1 LKAEPLRFNYEFS
14 RVYRRAA
21 FATGRILTVHVFKR
35 PQGLKHNNTRIP
47 EDLLRVGFCAS
58 KKQMGAVGR
67 NKARRLMREAYRH
80 LEPRISEGNDI
91 VITLRNVDELPSYAQ
106 ISAEMEVLMSRLK
119 VLKPG
124 VQSNEKSDDQ
134 DDQVLSEEHL
144 S

>member
-1 LKAEPLRFNYEFS
+1 
-14 RVYRRAA
+14 
-21 FATGRILTVHVFKR
+21 
-35 PQGLKHNNTRIP
+35 
-47 EDLLRVGFCAS
+47 
-58 KKQMGAVGR
+58 
-67 NKARRLMREAYRH
+67 MREAYRH
-80 LEPRISEGNDI
+80 LEPRIREGNDI

>member
-1 LKAEPLRFNYEFS
+1 MKAEPLRFNYEFS

-80 LEPRISEGNDI
+80 LEPRIREGNDI
-91 VITLRNVDELPSYAQ
+91 VITLKSVDELPSYAL

-119 VLKPG
+119 VFKTG
-124 VQSNEKSDDQ
+124 ACDDEKSNDQ
-134 DDQVLSEEHL
+134 DREVLSEEHIT
-144 S
+144 

>member
-1 LKAEPLRFNYEFS
+1 MKAEPLRFNYEFS

-67 NKARRLMREAYRH
+67 NRARRLMREAYRH
-80 LEPRISEGNDI
+80 LEPRIREGNDI

-119 VLKPG
+119 V
-124 VQSNEKSDDQ
+124 
-134 DDQVLSEEHL
+134 
-144 S
+144 

>member
-1 LKAEPLRFNYEFS
+1 MKAEPLRFNYEFS

-21 FATGRILTVHVFKR
+21 FATGRVLTVHVFNR
-35 PQGLKHNNTRIP
+35 PKGLKHNNTRIP

-80 LEPRISEGNDI
+80 LEPRIREGNDI

-119 VLKPG
+119 VIVPG
-124 VQSNEKSDDQ
+124 APDEKSDDQ
-134 DDQVLSEEHL
+134 SREVLSEEHL

>member
-1 LKAEPLRFNYEFS
+1 MKALPLRFNYEFS

-21 FATGRILTVHVFKR
+21 FATGRILTVHVFNR
-35 PQGLKHNNTRIP
+35 PKGLKHNNTRIP

-80 LEPRISEGNDI
+80 LEPRIREGNDI

-119 VLKPG
+119 VIVPG
-124 VQSNEKSDDQ
+124 APDEKSDDQ
-134 DDQVLSEEHL
+134 SREVLSEEHL

>member
-1 LKAEPLRFNYEFS
+1 MKALPLRFNYEFS

-21 FATGRILTVHVFKR
+21 FATGRYITVHVFRR
-35 PQGLKHNNTRIP
+35 PKGLKHNNTRIP
-47 EDLLRVGFCAS
+47 EDILRVGFCAS

-80 LEPRISEGNDI
+80 LEPRIREGNDI
-91 VITLRNVDELPSYAQ
+91 VITLKSVDELPSYAL

-119 VLKPG
+119 VLKTG
-124 VQSNEKSDDQ
+124 ACDDEKSIDQ
-134 DDQVLSEEHL
+134 DREVLSEEHL

>member
-1 LKAEPLRFNYEFS
+1 
-14 RVYRRAA
+14 
-21 FATGRILTVHVFKR
+21 
-35 PQGLKHNNTRIP
+35 
-47 EDLLRVGFCAS
+47 
-58 KKQMGAVGR
+58 
-67 NKARRLMREAYRH
+67 MREAYRH

>member
-1 LKAEPLRFNYEFS
+1 MKALPLRFNYEFS

-21 FATGRILTVHVFKR
+21 FATGRILTVHVFNR
-35 PQGLKHNNTRIP
+35 PKGLKHNNTRIP

-67 NKARRLMREAYRH
+67 NRARRLMREAYRH
-80 LEPRISEGNDI
+80 LEPRIREGNDI
-91 VITLRNVDELPSYAQ
+91 VITLRNVDELPSYAE

-119 VLKPG
+119 VLMPG
-124 VQSNEKSDDQ
+124 AQNEKSDDQ
-134 DDQVLSEEHL
+134 SREVLSEEHL

>member
-1 LKAEPLRFNYEFS
+1 MKAEPLRFNYEFS

-21 FATGRILTVHVFKR
+21 FATGRVLTVHVFNR
-35 PQGLKHNNTRIP
+35 PKGLKHNNTRIP

-80 LEPRISEGNDI
+80 LEPRIREGNDI
-91 VITLRNVDELPSYAQ
+91 VITLRNVDELPSYAE
-106 ISAEMEVLMSRLK
+106 IAAEMEVLMSRLK
-119 VLKPG
+119 VIVPG
-124 VQSNEKSDDQ
+124 APDEKSDDQ
-134 DDQVLSEEHL
+134 SREVLSEEHL

>member
-1 LKAEPLRFNYEFS
+1 
-14 RVYRRAA
+14 
-21 FATGRILTVHVFKR
+21 
-35 PQGLKHNNTRIP
+35 
-47 EDLLRVGFCAS
+47 
-58 KKQMGAVGR
+58 MGAVGR

-134 DDQVLSEEHL
+134 DRQVLSEEHL

>member
-1 LKAEPLRFNYEFS
+1 
-14 RVYRRAA
+14 
-21 FATGRILTVHVFKR
+21 
-35 PQGLKHNNTRIP
+35 
-47 EDLLRVGFCAS
+47 
-58 KKQMGAVGR
+58 MGAVGR